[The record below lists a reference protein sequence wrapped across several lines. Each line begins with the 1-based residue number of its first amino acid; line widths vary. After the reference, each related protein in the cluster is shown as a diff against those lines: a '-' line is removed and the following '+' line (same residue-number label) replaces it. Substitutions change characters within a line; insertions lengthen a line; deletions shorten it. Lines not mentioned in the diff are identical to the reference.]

1 MYKFCPHCGKPF
13 AEPSAPR
20 PLDLVTR
27 AHNSVTWA
35 QVGEWSDR
43 HEASKHF
50 EIGDE
55 ISDTLK
61 TGEEVVFVVVGKDMY
76 QPGDVIFGL
85 KDCLKDTHGMNSIY
99 TNAGGWAASDMRRYL
114 SEEVFAQLPD
124 DLQAIIKPR
133 AIQGG
138 FDRLW
143 LFSETE
149 VFGGED
155 WVEKDEDRGA
165 QMPYFMRKGNR
176 VKGLGK
182 DGPANGWW
190 ERSPHASY
198 STYFCIVNSGGSA
211 NYSYADHQNGVAFGF
226 CV

>member
-13 AEPSAPR
+13 VEPSEPR

-27 AHNSVTWA
+27 AHSSITWA

-85 KDCLKDTHGMNSIY
+85 KDCLKDTHCMNPER
-99 TNAGGWAASDMRRYL
+99 TNEGGWTASDMRKYL
-114 SEEVFAQLPD
+114 STEVFEQLPD

-133 AIQGG
+133 MIQDS
-138 FDRLW
+138 FDRIW
-143 LFSETE
+143 LFSEME
-149 VFGGED
+149 IFGDED
-155 WVEKDEDRGA
+155 WTEKDADRGV
-165 QMPYFMRKGNR
+165 QMPYFKRKGNR

-182 DGPANGWW
+182 DGPAGSWW
-190 ERSPHASY
+190 ERSPYASY
-198 STYFCIVNSGGSA
+198 SDYFCIVNSNGGANSNGA
-211 NYSYADHQNGVAFGF
+211 NYSYGVAFGF

>member
-13 AEPSAPR
+13 VEPSEPR

-27 AHNSVTWA
+27 AHSSITWA

-85 KDCLKDTHGMNSIY
+85 KDCLKDTHCMNPEW
-99 TNAGGWAASDMRRYL
+99 TNEGGWTASDMRKYL
-114 SEEVFAQLPD
+114 STEVFEQLPD

-133 AIQGG
+133 MIQDS
-138 FDRLW
+138 FDRIW
-143 LFSETE
+143 LFSEME
-149 VFGGED
+149 IFGDED
-155 WVEKDEDRGA
+155 WTEKDADRGA
-165 QMPYFMRKGNR
+165 QMPYFKRKGNR

-182 DGPANGWW
+182 DGPAHSWW
-190 ERSPHASY
+190 ERSPYATS
-198 STYFCIVNSGGSA
+198 SNYFCVVSSNGNAGAYYANSS
-211 NYSYADHQNGVAFGF
+211 DGVAFGF

>member
-13 AEPSAPR
+13 VEPSEPR
-20 PLDLVTR
+20 SLDLVTR
-27 AHNSVTWA
+27 AHSSITWA

-76 QPGDVIFGL
+76 QPGDVIFSL
-85 KDCLKDTHGMNSIY
+85 KDCLKDTHCMNPEW
-99 TNAGGWAASDMRRYL
+99 TNEGGWTASNMRKYL
-114 SEEVFAQLPD
+114 STEVFEQLPD
-124 DLQAIIKPR
+124 DLQVIIKPR
-133 AIQGG
+133 MIQDS
-138 FDRLW
+138 FDRIW
-143 LFSETE
+143 LFSEME
-149 VFGGED
+149 IFGDED
-155 WVEKDEDRGA
+155 WTEKDADRGT
-165 QMPYFMRKGNR
+165 QMPYFKRKGNR

-182 DGPANGWW
+182 DGPADNWW
-190 ERSPHASY
+190 ERSPYASN
-198 STYFCIVNSGGSA
+198 SSCFCFVTSNGDATSDVANGSG
-211 NYSYADHQNGVAFGF
+211 GVAFGF

>member
-13 AEPSAPR
+13 VEPSEPR

-27 AHNSVTWA
+27 AHSSITWA

-55 ISDTLK
+55 ISDMLK

-85 KDCLKDTHGMNSIY
+85 KDCLKDTHCMNPEW
-99 TNAGGWAASDMRRYL
+99 TNEGGWTASDMRKYL
-114 SEEVFAQLPD
+114 STEVFEQLPD

-133 AIQGG
+133 MIQDS
-138 FDRLW
+138 FDRIW
-143 LFSETE
+143 LFSEME
-149 VFGGED
+149 IFGDED
-155 WVEKDEDRGA
+155 WTEKDADRGA
-165 QMPYFMRKGNR
+165 QMPYFRRKGNR

-182 DGPANGWW
+182 DGPAHYWW
-190 ERSPHASY
+190 ERSPYASN
-198 STYFCIVNSGGSA
+198 SSSFCIVNSNGSA
-211 NYSYADHQNGVAFGF
+211 NNNAANYSRGVAFGF

>member
-13 AEPSAPR
+13 VEPSEPR
-20 PLDLVTR
+20 SLDLVTR
-27 AHNSVTWA
+27 AHSSITWA

-76 QPGDVIFGL
+76 QPGDVLFGL
-85 KDCLKDTHGMNSIY
+85 KDCLKDTHCMNPEW
-99 TNAGGWAASDMRRYL
+99 TNEGGWTASNMRKYL
-114 SEEVFAQLPD
+114 STEVFEQLPD
-124 DLQAIIKPR
+124 DLQVIIKPR
-133 AIQGG
+133 MIQDS
-138 FDRLW
+138 FDRIW
-143 LFSETE
+143 LFSEME
-149 VFGGED
+149 IFGDED
-155 WVEKDEDRGA
+155 WTEKDADRGT
-165 QMPYFMRKGNR
+165 QMPYFKRKGNR

-182 DGPANGWW
+182 DGPASSWW
-190 ERSPHASY
+190 ERSPHASN
-198 STYFCIVNSGGSA
+198 SNYFCYVSSSGNAS
-211 NYSYADHQNGVAFGF
+211 NYNADTSYGVAFGF

>member
-13 AEPSAPR
+13 VEPSEPR

-27 AHNSVTWA
+27 AHSSITWA

-85 KDCLKDTHGMNSIY
+85 KDCLKDTHCMNPEW
-99 TNAGGWAASDMRRYL
+99 TNEGGWTASDMRKYL
-114 SEEVFAQLPD
+114 STEVFEQLPD

-133 AIQGG
+133 MIQNS
-138 FDRLW
+138 FDRIW
-143 LFSETE
+143 LFSEME
-149 VFGGED
+149 IFGDED
-155 WVEKDEDRGA
+155 WTEKDADRGA
-165 QMPYFMRKGNR
+165 QMPYFKRKGNR

-182 DGPANGWW
+182 DGPAYSWW
-190 ERSPHASY
+190 GRSPFASN
-198 STYFCIVNSGGSA
+198 SSSFCIVDSSGNA
-211 NYSYADHQNGVAFGF
+211 NLYNALSSFGVAFGF

>member
-13 AEPSAPR
+13 VELSEPR

-27 AHNSVTWA
+27 AHSSITWA

-55 ISDTLK
+55 ISDMLK

-85 KDCLKDTHGMNSIY
+85 KDCLKDTHCMNPEW
-99 TNAGGWAASDMRRYL
+99 TNEGGWTASDMRKYL
-114 SEEVFAQLPD
+114 STEVFEQLPD

-133 AIQGG
+133 MIQDS
-138 FDRLW
+138 FDRIW
-143 LFSETE
+143 LFSEME
-149 VFGGED
+149 IFGDDD
-155 WVEKDEDRGA
+155 WTEKDADHGV
-165 QMPYFMRKGNR
+165 QMPYFKRKGNR

-182 DGPANGWW
+182 DGPASSWW
-190 ERSPHASY
+190 GRSPFASN
-198 STYFCIVNSGGSA
+198 SNYFCIVDSGGHADADGA
-211 NYSYADHQNGVAFGF
+211 NDSFGVAFGF

>member
-13 AEPSAPR
+13 VEPSEPR

-27 AHNSVTWA
+27 AHSSITWA

-85 KDCLKDTHGMNSIY
+85 KDCLKDTHCMNPEW
-99 TNAGGWAASDMRRYL
+99 TNEGGWTASDMRKYL
-114 SEEVFAQLPD
+114 STEVFEQLPD

-133 AIQGG
+133 MIQDS
-138 FDRLW
+138 FDRIW
-143 LFSETE
+143 LFSEME
-149 VFGGED
+149 IFGDED
-155 WVEKDEDRGA
+155 WTEKDADRGA
-165 QMPYFMRKGNR
+165 QMPYFKRKGNR

-182 DGPANGWW
+182 DGPASSWW
-190 ERSPHASY
+190 ERSPLAAGFG
-198 STYFCIVNSGGSA
+198 YFCLVDSYGGA
-211 NYSYADHQNGVAFGF
+211 NGGGAGFSYGVAFGF

>member
-13 AEPSAPR
+13 VEPSEPR
-20 PLDLVTR
+20 SLDLVTR
-27 AHNSVTWA
+27 AHSSITWA

-76 QPGDVIFGL
+76 QPGDVIFSL
-85 KDCLKDTHGMNSIY
+85 KDCLKDTHCMNPEW
-99 TNAGGWAASDMRRYL
+99 TNEGGWTASNMRKYL
-114 SEEVFAQLPD
+114 STEVFEQLPD
-124 DLQAIIKPR
+124 DLQVIIKPR
-133 AIQGG
+133 MIQDS
-138 FDRLW
+138 FDRIW
-143 LFSETE
+143 LFSEME
-149 VFGGED
+149 IFGDED
-155 WVEKDEDRGA
+155 WTEKDADRGT
-165 QMPYFMRKGNR
+165 QMPYFKRKGNR

-182 DGPANGWW
+182 DGPASYWW
-190 ERSPHASY
+190 ERSPIASNSY
-198 STYFCIVNSGGSA
+198 DFCFVGSYGNANNGSA
-211 NYSYADHQNGVAFGF
+211 GNSYGVAFGF

>member
-13 AEPSAPR
+13 VEPSEPR
-20 PLDLVTR
+20 QLDLATC
-27 AHNSVTWA
+27 AHSAITWA

-43 HEASKHF
+43 YKASAHF

-85 KDCLKDTHGMNSIY
+85 KDCLKTPYRMNATGI
-99 TNAGGWAASDMRRYL
+99 NEGGWTACDMRRYL
-114 SEEVFAQLPD
+114 SEEVFEQLPD
-124 DLQAIIKPR
+124 DLRAIIKPR

-138 FDRLW
+138 FDLLW
-143 LFSETE
+143 LFSEME
-149 VFGGED
+149 IFGEED
-155 WVEKDEDRGA
+155 WTEKDADRGA
-165 QMPYFMRKGNR
+165 QMPYFKRRGNR
-176 VKGLGK
+176 IKGLGK
-182 DGPANGWW
+182 DGPANDWW
-190 ERSPHASY
+190 ERSPRASY
-198 STYFCIVNSGGSA
+198 SDSFCHVNSSGVATSNNA
-211 NYSYADHQNGVAFGF
+211 YNSYGVAFGF

>member
-13 AEPSAPR
+13 VEPSEPR

-27 AHNSVTWA
+27 AHSSITWA

-76 QPGDVIFGL
+76 QSGDVIFGL
-85 KDCLKDTHGMNSIY
+85 KDCLKDTHCMNPEW
-99 TNAGGWAASDMRRYL
+99 TNEGGWTASDMRKYL
-114 SEEVFAQLPD
+114 STEVFEQLPD

-133 AIQGG
+133 MIQDS
-138 FDRLW
+138 FDRIW
-143 LFSETE
+143 LFSEME
-149 VFGGED
+149 IFGDED
-155 WVEKDEDRGA
+155 WTEKDADRGA
-165 QMPYFMRKGNR
+165 QMPYFKRTGNR

-182 DGPANGWW
+182 DGPANSWW
-190 ERSPHASY
+190 ERSPRATYSNLFCYVNSIGGAYASAASY
-198 STYFCIVNSGGSA
+198 SR
-211 NYSYADHQNGVAFGF
+211 GVAFGF

>member
-13 AEPSAPR
+13 VEPSEPR
-20 PLDLVTR
+20 PLDLVIR
-27 AHNSVTWA
+27 ARSSITWA

-85 KDCLKDTHGMNSIY
+85 KDCLKDTHCMNPEW
-99 TNAGGWAASDMRRYL
+99 TNKGGWTASDMRKYL
-114 SEEVFAQLPD
+114 STEVFERLPD

-133 AIQGG
+133 MIQDS
-138 FDRLW
+138 FDRIW
-143 LFSETE
+143 LFSEME
-149 VFGGED
+149 IFGDED
-155 WVEKDEDRGA
+155 WTEKDADRGT
-165 QMPYFMRKGNR
+165 QMPYFKRKGNR

-182 DGPANGWW
+182 DGPAHYWW
-190 ERSPHASY
+190 ERSPYASN
-198 STYFCIVNSGGSA
+198 SNNFCIVSSNGNA
-211 NYSYADHQNGVAFGF
+211 SYFGAYTSYGVAFGF

>member
-13 AEPSAPR
+13 VEPSEPR

-27 AHNSVTWA
+27 AHSSITWA

-55 ISDTLK
+55 ISDMLK

-85 KDCLKDTHGMNSIY
+85 KDCLKDTHCMNPEW
-99 TNAGGWAASDMRRYL
+99 TNEGGWTASDMRKYL
-114 SEEVFAQLPD
+114 STEVFEQLPD
-124 DLQAIIKPR
+124 DLRVIIKPR
-133 AIQGG
+133 MIQDS
-138 FDRLW
+138 FDRIW
-143 LFSETE
+143 LFSEME
-149 VFGGED
+149 IFGDED
-155 WVEKDEDRGA
+155 WVEKDADRGV
-165 QMPYFMRKGNR
+165 QMPYFKRKGNR

-182 DGPANGWW
+182 DGPANDWW
-190 ERSPHASY
+190 ERSPRAS
-198 STYFCIVNSGGSA
+198 SSSSFCLVNSNGGAGNNIAS
-211 NYSYADHQNGVAFGF
+211 NSFGVAFGF

>member
-13 AEPSAPR
+13 VEPSEPR
-20 PLDLVTR
+20 SLDLVTR
-27 AHNSVTWA
+27 AHSSITWA

-85 KDCLKDTHGMNSIY
+85 KDCLKDTHCMNPEW
-99 TNAGGWAASDMRRYL
+99 TNEGGWAASNMRKYL
-114 SEEVFAQLPD
+114 STEVFEQLPD
-124 DLQAIIKPR
+124 DLQVIIKPR
-133 AIQGG
+133 MIQDS
-138 FDRLW
+138 FDRIW
-143 LFSETE
+143 LFSEME
-149 VFGGED
+149 IFGDED
-155 WVEKDEDRGA
+155 WTEKDADRGT
-165 QMPYFMRKGNR
+165 QMPYFKRKGNR

-182 DGPANGWW
+182 DGPAGNWW
-190 ERSPHASY
+190 ERSPCAAS
-198 STYFCIVNSGGSA
+198 STNFCFVDSNGGACSSSASGSR
-211 NYSYADHQNGVAFGF
+211 GVAFGF

>member
-13 AEPSAPR
+13 VEVSEPR

-27 AHNSVTWA
+27 AHSSTTWA

-61 TGEEVVFVVVGKDMY
+61 NGEEVVFVVVGKDVY
-76 QPGDVIFGL
+76 QPGDVIFSL
-85 KDCLKDTHGMNSIY
+85 KDCLKDTHDMNTEW
-99 TNAGGWAASDMRRYL
+99 TNAGGWTASGMRQYL
-114 SEEVFAQLPD
+114 NTEVVELLPD
-124 DLQAIIKPR
+124 DLRAIIKPR
-133 AIQGG
+133 ALQGG
-138 FDRLW
+138 FDSLW
-143 LFSETE
+143 LFSEME
-149 VFGGED
+149 IFGDED
-155 WVEKDEDRGA
+155 WTEKDADRGV
-165 QMPYFMRKGNR
+165 QMPYFKRKGSR

-182 DGPANGWW
+182 DGPAYAWW
-190 ERSPHASY
+190 ERSPCAST
-198 STYFCIVNSGGSA
+198 SDYFCIVNSDGNAVYNSA
-211 NYSYADHQNGVAFGF
+211 NYSYGVAFGF

>member
-13 AEPSAPR
+13 VEPREPR

-27 AHNSVTWA
+27 AHSSITWA
-35 QVGEWSDR
+35 QVGEWSNW

-85 KDCLKDTHGMNSIY
+85 KDCLKDTHCMNTEW
-99 TNAGGWAASDMRRYL
+99 TNEGGWTASDMRKYL
-114 SEEVFAQLPD
+114 STEVFEQLPD

-133 AIQGG
+133 MIQDS
-138 FDRLW
+138 FDRIW
-143 LFSETE
+143 LFSEME
-149 VFGGED
+149 IFGDED
-155 WVEKDEDRGA
+155 WTEKDADCGA
-165 QMPYFMRKGNR
+165 QMPYFKRKSNR

-182 DGPANGWW
+182 DGPASGWW
-190 ERSPHASY
+190 ERSPRASTSGYFCFVGSGGYASY
-198 STYFCIVNSGGSA
+198 NVA
-211 NYSYADHQNGVAFGF
+211 NYSSGVAFGF